1 MERYKRKIGCKIFPV
16 LPDISFINEK
26 MVMPV
31 ALKAIGMQSNKYK
44 YYKNIDYICKIKTKM
59 DINNRIEGEGTNS

>member
-44 YYKNIDYICKIKTKM
+44 YYKNIDYICKIKT
-59 DINNRIEGEGTNS
+59 

>member
-16 LPDISFINEK
+16 LPDMSFINEK

-31 ALKAIGMQSNKYK
+31 AGCLIAIGMQSNKYK
-44 YYKNIDYICKIKTKM
+44 YYKNIDYICKVKT
-59 DINNRIEGEGTNS
+59 